1 MTQNLTHLTD
11 CQLEQR
17 HAVLQ
22 DDITIA
28 RRWGD
33 NTAKAERIL
42 IEVEEEQARRRIVA
56 SRGGNIH
63 VLPIVFDDP
72 GVRPP
77 RTVSA
82 PVIKGAASARSES
95 RLPRYGLIGA
105 VSALCILLAF
115 SAALAGQ
122 RLVELDARYAAMERV

>member
-1 MTQNLTHLTD
+1 MNQNLTHLTD
-11 CQLEQR
+11 NQLEQR
-17 HAVLQ
+17 RAVLQ

-28 RRWGD
+28 RRWAD
-33 NTAKAERIL
+33 STAQPMGIL
-42 IEVEEEQARRRIVA
+42 IEVEDEQARRRNIA

-63 VLPIVFDDP
+63 VLPIVLDDP
-72 GVRPP
+72 GVRPR
-77 RTVSA
+77 RTISS

-105 VSALCILLAF
+105 VGALCILLAF

-122 RLVELDARYAAMERV
+122 RLVELDARYAARERV